1 MSLLKT
7 AEKTEQKIHD
17 TLALSDN
24 FDLPKAVIY
33 SVKTKPSNEIE
44 IVQRHDNG
52 DVYDLLSDEYT
63 LSVAKNSE
71 YIAVLT
77 CGWAS
82 PIDPDKDE
90 NDDEMVA
97 PSKHPQRR
105 RVRLMVLASRNGVAS
120 VLRFSDSPNE
130 TVTDDG
136 NARGSLAD
144 AVLKLFAQAEAGNN

>member
-1 MSLLKT
+1 MTTLLQT

-17 TLALSDN
+17 TLALSNN

-82 PIDPDKDE
+82 PIDHDQD
-90 NDDEMVA
+90 NDDDEVLP
-97 PSKHPQRR
+97 PSRHPQRR
-105 RVRLMVLASRNGVAS
+105 RVRLVVLASRKGVAS
-120 VLRFSDSPNE
+120 VLRFSDTPDE
-130 TVTDDG
+130 TVTDNG
-136 NARGSLAD
+136 NAKGSLAD
-144 AVLKLFAQAEAGNN
+144 AVRNLFEQADF

>member
-1 MSLLKT
+1 MSVLKT
-7 AEKTEQKIHD
+7 AEKTEQKIHEI
-17 TLALSDN
+17 LGEAFN
-24 FDLPKAVIY
+24 LPKAVIY
-33 SVKTKPSNEIE
+33 SVKTKPSNELE
-44 IVQRHDNG
+44 VVKRHDCG
-52 DVYDLLSDEYT
+52 DVYDLLADDYT
-63 LSVAKNSE
+63 LNITKNSE

-82 PIDPDKDE
+82 PIDPE
-90 NDDEMVA
+90 QGESDDDIVA
-97 PSKHPQRR
+97 PSQHPQRR

>member
-1 MSLLKT
+1 MTTLLQT

-17 TLALSDN
+17 TLALSNN

-105 RVRLMVLASRNGVAS
+105 RVRLVVLASRKGVAS
-120 VLRFSDSPNE
+120 VLRFSDTPDE
-130 TVTDDG
+130 TVTDNG
-136 NARGSLAD
+136 NAKGSLAD
-144 AVLKLFAQAEAGNN
+144 AVKNLFEQADF

>member
-1 MSLLKT
+1 MSVLET
-7 AEKTEQKIHD
+7 AEKTEQKIHEM
-17 TLALSDN
+17 LGEA

-33 SVKTKPSNEIE
+33 SVKTKPSNELE
-44 IVQRHDNG
+44 VVKRHDCG

-63 LSVAKNSE
+63 LSVTKNSE

-82 PIDPDKDE
+82 PIDHD
-90 NDDEMVA
+90 NDDDEQVA
-97 PSKHPQRR
+97 PSQHPLRR

-130 TVTDDG
+130 TVTDNG
-136 NARGSLAD
+136 KARGSLAD
-144 AVLKLFAQAEAGNN
+144 AVLKLFAQAEAKNN

>member
-17 TLALSDN
+17 TLALSNN

-90 NDDEMVA
+90 NDDDQVA
-97 PSKHPQRR
+97 PSQHPQRR

>member
-1 MSLLKT
+1 MSVLKT
-7 AEKTEQKIHD
+7 AEKTEQKIHEI
-17 TLALSDN
+17 LGEAFN
-24 FDLPKAVIY
+24 LPKAVIY
-33 SVKTKPSNEIE
+33 SVKTKPSNELE
-44 IVQRHDNG
+44 VVKRHDCG
-52 DVYDLLSDEYT
+52 DVYDLLSDDYT
-63 LSVAKNSE
+63 LNITKNSE

-82 PIDPDKDE
+82 PIDPE
-90 NDDEMVA
+90 QGESDDDIVA
-97 PSKHPQRR
+97 PSQHPQRR